1 MGENNQEVIIDVET
15 QNKIEKTY
23 KSLPQLHIP
32 SEIQAAINRYNKFL
46 YSSIIT
52 PEKNISAVSIAVQ
65 AMSEK
70 MKQISNSVMGS
81 YVNTLKMSTN
91 ILPAINQT
99 LDGSNRMRTIIDDL
113 VNSIQIK
120 LPKIELPKIDP
131 KIYNRWKFISIASDI
146 NFPIYFEIDTE
157 LQDCILEIV
166 TVDVSKSEERIEKIE
181 KCIMEY
187 YNHEVLHSIMNVWLQ
202 QSWIDQ
208 WQKEAL
214 EEAIKDYEEERYY
227 STGSI
232 LMCQLGGLIT
242 RLYDVAKT
250 LQEIPKEEKKEILS
264 LYDIRKPNSEKA
276 KVIQM
281 MSIQDQGILL
291 WERSA
296 NYFVN
301 YIYSSSGD
309 MRKFT
314 EDPGRNK
321 ICHGELTNYGTQKH
335 ALKAILVT
343 DIIFQLGIEMFNKA

>member
-1 MGENNQEVIIDVET
+1 MGEDNTEILINEET
-15 QNKIEKTY
+15 QNKIEETY
-23 KSLPQLHIP
+23 KSMPQINIP
-32 SEIQAAINRYNKFL
+32 LGMQAALNQMRENLCTNAVMQIKNSPALTATAQLVTESLAASIKENCSEILKISADVIASYYQAL
-46 YSSIIT
+46 
-52 PEKNISAVSIAVQ
+52 NISNQ
-65 AMSEK
+65 
-70 MKQISNSVMGS
+70 MG
-81 YVNTLKMSTN
+81 
-91 ILPAINQT
+91 
-99 LDGSNRMRTIIDDL
+99 TIIDKL
-113 VNSIQIK
+113 ANSIQIN
-120 LPKIELPKIDP
+120 LPKIELPKVDRQT
-131 KIYNRWKFISIASDI
+131 YNRWKFISIASNI
-146 NFPIYFEIDTE
+146 NFPIYFEVDTE
-157 LQDCILEIV
+157 LQDSILEIV
-166 TVDVSKSEERIEKIE
+166 AADASESEERTEKIE

-187 YNHEVLHSIMNVWLQ
+187 YNHEVLHSIRDVWIEQ
-202 QSWIDQ
+202 PWIDQ

-214 EEAIKDYEEERYY
+214 EEAIKDYEDGRYY

-242 RLYDVAKT
+242 RLYDITKT
-250 LQEIPKEEKKEILS
+250 IEEIPQEEKQEILS
-264 LYDIRKPNSEKA
+264 LYNIGKPNSEKA

-281 MSIQDQGILL
+281 MSIQDQSILL

-343 DIIFQLGIEMFNKA
+343 DIIFQLGIQMFSKA

>member
-1 MGENNQEVIIDVET
+1 MSEGNTEILMDEEE
-15 QNKIEKTY
+15 QNRVKITY
-23 KSLPQLHIP
+23 KSVLQNYIP
-32 SEIQAAINRYNKFL
+32 PGMQAALDQTRKCLCANAAMQVKGMRAITAATQLITESLVASISEN
-46 YSSIIT
+46 YS
-52 PEKNISAVSIAVQ
+52 EMLKISADVIASSFQ
-65 AMSEK
+65 
-70 MKQISNSVMGS
+70 
-81 YVNTLKMSTN
+81 LLN
-91 ILPAINQT
+91 I
-99 LDGSNRMRTIIDDL
+99 SNRMGTIIDEL
-113 VNSIQIK
+113 ANSIQIN
-120 LPKIELPKIDP
+120 LPKIELPKVDQQT
-131 KIYNRWKFISIASDI
+131 YNRWKFISIASDI
-146 NFPIYFEIDTE
+146 NFPIYFEVNTK
-157 LQDCILEIV
+157 LQDSILEIV
-166 TVDVSKSEERIEKIE
+166 TTEVSNLEERTEKIE

-187 YNHEVLHSIMNVWLQ
+187 YNHEVLHSIMDVWLE

-214 EEAIKDYEEERYY
+214 EEAIEDYEEGRYY
-227 STGSI
+227 SAGSI

-242 RLYDVAKT
+242 RLYDATKT
-250 LQEIPKEEKKEILS
+250 LEQIPQEEKKEILS
-264 LYDIRKPNSEKA
+264 LYDIGKTNSEKA

-296 NYFVN
+296 DYFVN

-343 DIIFQLGIEMFNKA
+343 DIVFQLGLEML